1 MLSTGAPRVTRFTP
15 HTRCFRRR
23 LQISKIPPA
32 SHIRGHHPGMATV
45 FTNGR
50 FFTGSGST
58 VADATCNNEAAFAD
72 CMVIEG
78 DSITHVGAA
87 TDAQVAQARAN
98 GATERNLKDR
108 YVLPGFIDGHMHLL
122 LLGQSLQKVD
132 LDRCANLADIRST
145 ISSYALANPT
155 APRILCKGWMQSMTD
170 NEALASMLDDLDPRP
185 IYIDAKDLHST
196 WCNTAAL
203 RELDVE
209 SMPDP
214 PGGTIHRD
222 SETGKPSGLLSEAVV
237 FSLIWPHLARVAST
251 EDKLNALR
259 SAIAA
264 YTASGYTGLVDMAM
278 DENSW
283 EALQQL
289 RQQERL
295 TLRIAAHWLIVP
307 STDPADDLAQVERA
321 IELHAQYNLDT
332 SPDFRIA
339 GIKVICDGVIDGCT
353 AALLEPY
360 TLNGVSCDPLWPA
373 EKLAPVV
380 ERAVQAGLQCALH
393 AIGDATVHTV
403 LNVLEAHGGSNNAN
417 RRHRI
422 EHLEMTTAEDAVRL
436 GKLGVTASVQPVH
449 SDPDILRA
457 WPALIGAERCGR
469 AFAYREFVDGGAPL
483 AFGSDSPT
491 APFKPLPNLYTA
503 TTRRSARLPASEET
517 VNPHFAL
524 PLVTALTAAT
534 SGAAYSCFAD
544 RITGRLEKGLRADFV
559 VVDME
564 WSPDRLL
571 QAAVQ
576 ETWFDGQAVFTAV

>member
-1 MLSTGAPRVTRFTP
+1 
-15 HTRCFRRR
+15 
-23 LQISKIPPA
+23 
-32 SHIRGHHPGMATV
+32 MAVV

-50 FFTGSGST
+50 FFTGSGSG
-58 VADATCNNEAAFAD
+58 ANNEDAAFEE

-78 DSITHVGAA
+78 DTITHGGHA
-87 TDAQVAQARAN
+87 TDEQVAQARAD
-98 GATERNLKDR
+98 GAIVRDLGEK
-108 YVLPGFIDGHMHLL
+108 YVLPGFVDGHCHLL
-122 LLGQSLQKVD
+122 LLGLSLQKLD
-132 LDRCANLADIRST
+132 LDRCANLADIRSA
-145 ISSYALANPT
+145 IRSYAQANP
-155 APRILCKGWMQSMTD
+155 AVPRILCKGWMQSMTD

-196 WCNTAAL
+196 LCNTAAL

-209 SMPDP
+209 AMPDP

-222 SETGKPSGLLSEAVV
+222 QDTGKPSGLLSEAVV

-251 EDKLNALR
+251 DDKLNALR
-259 SAIAA
+259 GAIAA

-283 EALQQL
+283 EALLAL

-307 STDPADDLAQVERA
+307 STDPAADLAQVERA
-321 IELHAQYNLDT
+321 IELHAKYNLDT

-373 EKLAPVV
+373 EKLTPVV
-380 ERAVQAGLQCALH
+380 QRAVQAGLQCALH
-393 AIGDATVHTV
+393 AIGDATVHMV
-403 LNVLEAHGGSNNAN
+403 LNVLEAHASDQPD

-422 EHLEMTTAEDAVRL
+422 EHLEMTTAEDAARL
-436 GKLGVTASVQPVH
+436 GKLGITASVQPVH

-457 WPALIGAERCGR
+457 WPSLIGPDRCRR
-469 AFAYREFVDGGAPL
+469 AFAYRDFVDGGAPL

-503 TTRRSARLPASEET
+503 TTRRSARLPTSKET
-517 VNPHFAL
+517 VNPQFAL

-534 SGAAYSCFAD
+534 TGAAYSCFAD
-544 RITGRLEKGLRADFV
+544 RITGRLKKGMRADFV

-564 WSPDRLL
+564 WSADRLL
-571 QAAVQ
+571 QAAVE
-576 ETWFDGQAVFTAV
+576 ETWFDGKAVFHSAD